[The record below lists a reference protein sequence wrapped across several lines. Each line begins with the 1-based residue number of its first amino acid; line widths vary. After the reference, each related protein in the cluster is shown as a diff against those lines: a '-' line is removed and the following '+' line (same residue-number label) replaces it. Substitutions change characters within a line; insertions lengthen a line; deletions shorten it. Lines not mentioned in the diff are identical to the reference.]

1 MSDILTDPQFYSSL
15 FHTPKNLRWQEEK
28 LNKPTDGEPTVGGG
42 KNRRPLRVNK
52 VTGTGTNGLGIN
64 PGWKRHH
71 PGLEVLVILD
81 LRKKVIHTD
90 TLNERHR
97 ANERNAIKG

>member
-1 MSDILTDPQFYSSL
+1 MSKQWAVERT
-15 FHTPKNLRWQEEK
+15 
-28 LNKPTDGEPTVGGG
+28 G
-42 KNRRPLRVNK
+42 RPLRVNK

-90 TLNERHR
+90 TRNERDR
-97 ANERNAIKG
+97 ANDRNDIRG